1 MKKKMFFHSRYFVAF
16 DDYTHKGF
24 WQRGILSRVSVGNS
38 YTVLSLPAVFND
50 FYYMWTKIILISAS
64 ANAHMSLSVSALN
77 LVN

>member
-38 YTVLSLPAVFND
+38 YTVLYLPCVFDD
-50 FYYMWTKIILISAS
+50 FYYMCAKNNLISAS
-64 ANAHMSLSVSALN
+64 EYAHISLSVSALN